1 MFLVSFLQTVI
12 FYSKKIWNE
21 TDNIKYDNRDDVN
34 EREFEKNLRDIEV
47 APFMKGKEHIIEQI
61 STLKTFF
68 DEETK
73 FRSLIKSQIN
83 FLQKDFDYLEKNK
96 IKQEIE
102 EFMVKKINYVH
113 IGAKNRWKKVLN
125 FTAKY
130 QKQKKNEK
138 N

>member
-1 MFLVSFLQTVI
+1 VYQIVTFILDPISQNKEHAFRFNPNWVLHIMFLVSFLQTVI

-73 FRSLIKSQIN
+73 FRSLIKS
-83 FLQKDFDYLEKNK
+83 
-96 IKQEIE
+96 
-102 EFMVKKINYVH
+102 
-113 IGAKNRWKKVLN
+113 
-125 FTAKY
+125 
-130 QKQKKNEK
+130 
-138 N
+138 